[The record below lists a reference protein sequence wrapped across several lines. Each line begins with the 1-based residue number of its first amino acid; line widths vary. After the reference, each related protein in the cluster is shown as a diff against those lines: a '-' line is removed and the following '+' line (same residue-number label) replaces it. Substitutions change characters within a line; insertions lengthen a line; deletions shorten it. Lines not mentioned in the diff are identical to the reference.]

1 MATAEDDC
9 VEAFCRLPE
18 LVRANEDPS
27 FFQNSCTCLETTG
40 SSEIIAKSS
49 LSSTST
55 MKPSRHTG
63 SSRKKTQSR
72 LDVDNLGTDGRGRTK
87 ALVNLP

>member
-1 MATAEDDC
+1 MAAAKDDC

-27 FFQNSCTCLETTG
+27 FFQNSCTGLETTG
-40 SSEIIAKSS
+40 SSESIAKSS
-49 LSSTST
+49 LSLTSA

-63 SSRKKTQSR
+63 SSPKETQS
-72 LDVDNLGTDGRGRTK
+72 
-87 ALVNLP
+87 